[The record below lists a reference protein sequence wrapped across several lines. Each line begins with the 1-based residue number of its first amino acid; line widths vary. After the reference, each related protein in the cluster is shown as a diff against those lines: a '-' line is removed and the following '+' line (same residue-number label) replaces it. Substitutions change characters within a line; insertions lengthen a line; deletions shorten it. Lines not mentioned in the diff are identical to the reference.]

1 MCCSSVVPKHPL
13 RALSEATQT
22 IPIVVCAV
30 DFDPEAGGFVKSL
43 AHPGGNVTGVYG
55 STNRGDRQAR

>member
-1 MCCSSVVPKHPL
+1 MSRQPNALFVSGPEAPL

-30 DFDPEAGGFVKSL
+30 DFDPGARGFVKRL
-43 AHPGGNVTGVYG
+43 AASRAVRALGLELV
-55 STNRGDRQAR
+55 